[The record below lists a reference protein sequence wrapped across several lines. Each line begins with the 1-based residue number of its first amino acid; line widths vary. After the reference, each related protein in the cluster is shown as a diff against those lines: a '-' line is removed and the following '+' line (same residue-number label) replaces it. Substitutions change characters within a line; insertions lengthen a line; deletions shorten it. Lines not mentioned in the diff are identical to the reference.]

1 MGVWAPGPRPRCREY
16 PAAANGLCREMRIRV
31 AQILV
36 VGLFL
41 GMVGCDH
48 ATKGLAESRL
58 RDQAPV
64 DVVSGVVDL
73 RYVQNHGSAFGV
85 DRVLPAPARTPGIL
99 LGVLFG
105 VGALLL
111 IWRRQAQ
118 QPSWRHVAFALILA
132 GAVGNLLDRVFRG
145 YVVDFIHV
153 PHWPVFNVAD
163 VCIVVG
169 VVVLALTWTRAPAE
183 RTPA

>member
-1 MGVWAPGPRPRCREY
+1 M
-16 PAAANGLCREMRIRV
+16 

-58 RDQAPV
+58 RGDRPV

-73 RYVQNHGSAFGV
+73 RYVQNHGSAFGL
-85 DRVLPAPARTPGIL
+85 DRVLPSPARTPVIL
-99 LGVLFG
+99 LGVLLG
-105 VGALLL
+105 VGVLLFT
-111 IWRRQAQ
+111 WRRQTR
-118 QPSWRHVAFALILA
+118 QPSWRHVAFSLILA

-163 VCIVVG
+163 VCIIVG
-169 VVVLALTWTRAPAE
+169 VALLALTWTRARAE
-183 RTPA
+183 QTPA